1 MKKKLFTSVTA
12 LFIGLATY
20 AAANLISFQPI
31 YHENGKM
38 VIYLEVAST
47 IEQQPL
53 DYPLPVNYSYLSITG
68 DTITGDMV
76 MESAS
81 DSMMLEM
88 APGRY
93 IFNVDINHGDDVR
106 QIPVIAA
113 LPTVITNL
121 EALKSITTFG
131 KQLTIAGDLF
141 IDKPY
146 SVINTSGQQIKA
158 GTINSAKETVIL
170 EQPAGCYIVVVVTD
184 AGQIAKQIFI
194 N

>member
-1 MKKKLFTSVTA
+1 
-12 LFIGLATY
+12 
-20 AAANLISFQPI
+20 
-31 YHENGKM
+31 
-38 VIYLEVAST
+38 
-47 IEQQPL
+47 
-53 DYPLPVNYSYLSITG
+53 
-68 DTITGDMV
+68 
-76 MESAS
+76 
-81 DSMMLEM
+81 M